1 VPDLTHDELRAESAD
16 LNRRIER
23 AGLLVLSFGN
33 VSVADRSAGVFAI
46 KPSGVPYAELTA
58 DDIVVL
64 SIEDGS
70 TVWGSRRPS
79 SDTPTHL
86 LLYQQYPLLA
96 GIVHTHS
103 PAAVAWA
110 QAHRSIPCLGTTHAD
125 HFHGPVPVTRPL
137 TPAEIDGE
145 YEANTGR
152 VIIEHFETAGINPV
166 HTPAV
171 LVASHGPFT
180 WGTSGAEAV
189 TNAIALEAVAG
200 MALNTLAL
208 APDRLPIDEALAEKH
223 FGRKHGPAAYYGQP
237 ETERP

>member
-1 VPDLTHDELRAESAD
+1 MSYDQLREESAD

-33 VSVADRSAGVFAI
+33 VSVADREAGVFAI
-46 KPSGVPYAELTA
+46 KPSGVAYADLTA
-58 DDIVVL
+58 DDIVVV
-64 SIEDGS
+64 SIQDGS

-86 LLYQQYPLLA
+86 LLLQRYPELR

-110 QAHRSIPCLGTTHAD
+110 QAHRPIPCLGTTHAD
-125 HFHGPVPVTRPL
+125 HFHGPVPVTRAL
-137 TPAEIDGE
+137 TAAEIE
-145 YEANTGR
+145 AAYEANTGR
-152 VIIEHFETAGINPV
+152 VIVEHFESEGINPL
-166 HTPAV
+166 HMPGV

-180 WGTSGAEAV
+180 WGASGIQAV
-189 TNAIALEAVAG
+189 TNAIALEAIAG

-208 APDRLPIDEALAEKH
+208 APDQQPVDDALLEKH
-223 FGRKHGPAAYYGQP
+223 FRRKHGPDSYYGQP
-237 ETERP
+237 AIQQG